1 MEKIYETF
9 FAEAK
14 IRVIRRYIQ
23 SSKPMK
29 SLVHLIYS
37 FVCLALDLEREFNV
51 DNLLGLSE
59 QPSVKFDEVKELFLL

>member
-1 MEKIYETF
+1 
-9 FAEAK
+9 
-14 IRVIRRYIQ
+14 
-23 SSKPMK
+23 MK

-59 QPSVKFDEVKELFLL
+59 QPSVKFEEVKELFLL